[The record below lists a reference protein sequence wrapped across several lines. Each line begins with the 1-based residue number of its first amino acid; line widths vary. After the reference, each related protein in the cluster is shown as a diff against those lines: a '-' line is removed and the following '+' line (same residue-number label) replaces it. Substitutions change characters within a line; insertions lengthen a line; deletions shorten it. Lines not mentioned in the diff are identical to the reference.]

1 MRIRGGELNEG
12 GGENSS
18 EWSCIGMDWSSIGVV
33 WERGGGVSS
42 IGMECSLSPHL
53 ANNVKCKAFIAE
65 HCATKA
71 FFEECDIWV
80 WSYLF
85 GLSY

>member
-1 MRIRGGELNEG
+1 MELHWDGLE
-12 GGENSS
+12 
-18 EWSCIGMDWSSIGVV
+18 
-33 WERGGGVSS
+33 WERGGGLAQSVWSVAY
-42 IGMECSLSPHL
+42 PHNL
-53 ANNVKCKAFIAE
+53 ANNVKCKASIAE